1 MIKKTG
7 QWISNLLNI
16 LRELTPDKR
25 IHCTDCVAAEY
36 KPAASHLYS
45 VLGRNENDY
54 RNLAADVRSCLN
66 QSQIDSRDLS
76 FLREL
81 PTAPR
86 KLIGPGGVSDPDL
99 SLVALG
105 LHLAD
110 QGESVYIL
118 SNDKDL
124 VDFSTWACKCAK
136 AELRQRWANP
146 SLLQGLQ
153 SLAYLEWVHQ
163 SCSIATDDMWQLL
176 KYYMREHVAR
186 EDLGK
191 LKGEAI
197 FQSLMDITTSLVES
211 AQIKAQA
218 RITNV

>member
-1 MIKKTG
+1 M
-7 QWISNLLNI
+7 
-16 LRELTPDKR
+16 
-25 IHCTDCVAAEY
+25 VAEY
-36 KPAASHLYS
+36 KPVARLAFYS

-54 RNLAADVRSCLN
+54 RNLAADVRSRLN
-66 QSQIDSRDLS
+66 QSQIDFRYLS

-124 VDFSTWACKCAK
+124 VDFSTWARRAK